1 MMSQF
6 RSSIMSLQPNE
17 MQLVYDHLKSKYI
30 SIHEIENNI
39 KLSADPEQYFLSNTR
54 FQMISSQR
62 RSNKPWAS
70 FWNGKDAAN
79 QKLINAVTEG
89 NKIEV

>member
-1 MMSQF
+1 MMMSQF

-39 KLSADPEQYFLSNTR
+39 KLSADPEQYFL
-54 FQMISSQR
+54 
-62 RSNKPWAS
+62 
-70 FWNGKDAAN
+70 
-79 QKLINAVTEG
+79 
-89 NKIEV
+89 